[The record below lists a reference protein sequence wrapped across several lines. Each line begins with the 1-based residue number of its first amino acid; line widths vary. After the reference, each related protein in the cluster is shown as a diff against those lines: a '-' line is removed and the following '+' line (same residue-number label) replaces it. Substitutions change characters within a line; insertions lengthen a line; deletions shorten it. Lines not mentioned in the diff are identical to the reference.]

1 MARYIETKK
10 GLETLLKRYKEAGVT
25 DQTKDASGAY
35 EAKWLSCIQ
44 GCIDSLDTDEP
55 ICMDEIDYE
64 NTPDNLKP
72 LWRGLK

>member
-10 GLETLLKRYKEAGVT
+10 GLETLLKRYKDAGVT
-25 DQTKDASGAY
+25 DQTKDASDAY
-35 EAKWLSCIQ
+35 EAKWISCIQ
-44 GCIDSLDTDEP
+44 GCIDEGLA
-55 ICMDEIDYE
+55 MDEVDYE